1 MKVIAGKLVVVGH
14 PGVGKTS
21 TVLRHIEKSFSAE
34 VSSTIG
40 ASYFNCKMEIE
51 DVIVKFQ
58 IWDTAGQERFKAM
71 VPMFYRNANAALLI
85 FDITKRESFESVKL
99 WVNELKKNIPEKIV
113 MFVVGNKIDLPNRQ
127 VSNEEALQYSHSI
140 GATYQ
145 ECSAKE
151 DQGIEQIFMGLARAV
166 IQLSGTE
173 IGHNLKVIDGANC
186 RALVADSSDANATDI
201 GRTEVASW
209 SITSV
214 AHGIAVQKSRCC

>member
-1 MKVIAGKLVVVGH
+1 ISPFSFLLVT
-14 PGVGKTS
+14 GVGKTS
-21 TVLRHIEKSFSAE
+21 TVLRHIEKSFNTE

-51 DVIVKFQ
+51 DIMVKFQ

-85 FDITKRESFESVKL
+85 FDINKRESFDSIKI

-127 VSNEEALQYSHSI
+127 VTKDEALQYSHSI
-140 GATYQ
+140 GATYH

-151 DQGIEQIFMGLARAV
+151 DQGIEQIFTALARAV
-166 IQLSGTE
+166 VQLTGTE
-173 IGHNLKVIDGANC
+173 IDHKLKVLDATNC
-186 RALVADSSDANATDI
+186 RALVADSSDATATDV
-201 GRTEVASW
+201 GHTEIPNC
-209 SITSV
+209 SINSF
-214 AHGIAVQKSRCC
+214 AHGIVEPKSKCC

>member
-1 MKVIAGKLVVVGH
+1 MKVIVGKLVVVGH

-21 TVLRHIEKSFSAE
+21 TVIRYIERTFNTE

-51 DVIVKFQ
+51 DIIVKFQ

-71 VPMFYRNANAALLI
+71 VPMFYRNANAALLV
-85 FDITKRESFESVKL
+85 FDITKRESFESIKVWVK
-99 WVNELKKNIPEKIV
+99 ELKKNIQERIV
-113 MFVVGNKIDLPNRQ
+113 MFVVGNKIDLPDRQ

-140 GATYQ
+140 GANYY

-151 DQGIEQIFMGLARAV
+151 DQGIQQIFLGLARAV

-173 IGHNLKVIDGANC
+173 VGHNLKVLDASSC
-186 RALVADSSDANATDI
+186 RALVADASDANATDV
-201 GRTEVASW
+201 GRTEVPSW
-209 SITSV
+209 SINSM
-214 AHGIAVQKSRCC
+214 AHGEVQKSGCC